1 MSWNLWTLAGKGA
14 IFLLLWSLFKRNH
27 NNLFQKVRDKIEDL
41 GTYSQQGDQVLQS
54 PYKAKYSGQRSSIR
68 ILSLR
73 SGWDWSLF
81 ILTNTGGSY
90 LSVPAFVNPITVIP
104 RHIKPIQVGKVSFVH
119 FANSTTRSYCF
130 LWVRHLSTFALSCFK
145 WAKPAKN

>member
-54 PYKAKYSGQRSSIR
+54 PNKAKYSGQRSSIR

-73 SGWDWSLF
+73 SGWDWPLF
-81 ILTNTGGSY
+81 ILTNTGGSHLNCPRFCESY
-90 LSVPAFVNPITVIP
+90 YSDSKAYKANPGWQSPFCSLCQLNYTVLLLPLGQAFVCPCIE
-104 RHIKPIQVGKVSFVH
+104 
-119 FANSTTRSYCF
+119 
-130 LWVRHLSTFALSCFK
+130 LL
-145 WAKPAKN
+145 